1 MQRDQGIVITMVIFI
16 LLTLILGV
24 LTYIGFSN
32 SSKYAQDAENATKAA
47 ADSASKLSSMMK
59 DADKLKQIVGY
70 LPAVNAGEIEKTHGD
85 DAKVYA
91 ANIAGVNEAKGYRN
105 MLLQMDATL
114 KGKTKE
120 LADAVAVNLDL
131 QGRLDAVIAQAE
143 AEKREFLAK
152 MQQAE
157 KDLQKERSNF
167 DTTVSSIRE
176 EGMKTLNELNTVK
189 ASAEAAIVQAKT
201 QTAEIEAVQKKTQT
215 ANDVLIGELKGLRSP
230 AFDRED
236 GKVLSVNQQRG
247 VVIVNVGNSSG
258 LQPGLVFSVFEP
270 QNLKLPTAKSK
281 GSIEIVQVLGSTSA
295 EARILESV
303 LDDPIMYGDLIYT
316 PVWKPGHPQRFA
328 LCGKFTLGSARDQVG
343 EHAAFEHGLQTM
355 KNLIVANGG
364 EIDAYMEEDGNIV
377 GDLTAATSFLILGD
391 GEEVRVS
398 RKSGEQDSGDQGRNN
413 SVEIKDDQAARMK
426 GMVDLRRAAE
436 ANGVRVITMQEF
448 LRRMGWKETMPVQG
462 FGEAATPEDYDKPQP
477 SIKPFPVSRGTVSPL
492 YNAKRHVIICHDC
505 ESPVEVPGD
514 VLFPKDQPPGDKAE
528 SRVECKQCGAMVRVL
543 PQDVK
548 RDAMLKSSRGT
559 VSAIYDNK
567 QGVKMPSSP
576 GIVSPLY
583 SKERNPVKSAP
594 GTVSGFYGSGGK

>member
-24 LTYIGFSN
+24 LTYVGFSN
-32 SSKYAQDAENATKAA
+32 SNKFAQEAAENATKEK
-47 ADSASKLSSMMK
+47 DNGTKLVSMMK
-59 DADKLKQIVGY
+59 EAEKLKQIVGY
-70 LPAVNAGEIEKTHGD
+70 LPAINTSEIEKTHGD
-85 DAKVYA
+85 DAKIYA
-91 ANIAGVNEAKGYRN
+91 ANIAGVNEAKGYRS

-157 KDLQKERSNF
+157 KDLQTERSNF
-167 DTTVSSIRE
+167 DTTVSSIRD

-247 VVIVNVGNSSG
+247 VVIINVGNSSG

-328 LCGKFTLGSARDQVG
+328 LCGKFTLGSARYQVG

-364 EIDAYMEEDGNIV
+364 EIDAYMEEDGSIE
-377 GDLTAATSFLILGD
+377 GELTAETSFLILGD
-391 GEEVRVS
+391 GEEVRSS
-398 RKSGEQDSGDQGRNN
+398 RRLGNQDSGDPPGNN
-413 SVEIKDDQAARMK
+413 HDIRPEQQSRMDGMIKM
-426 GMVDLRRAAE
+426 RRQAE
-436 ANGVRVITMQEF
+436 ATGVRIITMQEF

-462 FGEAATPEDYDKPQP
+462 FGDTATTEDYSKPQP
-477 SIKPFPVSRGTVSPL
+477 SIQPFPVSRGTVSPL
-492 YNAKRHVIICHDC
+492 YNAKRHVITCHDC
-505 ESPVEVPGD
+505 ESPIEVPGD
-514 VLFPKDQPPGDKAE
+514 LLFPKDQPPGDKAE
-528 SRVECKQCGAMVRVL
+528 TRVECKQCGAMVRVL
-543 PQDVK
+543 PQDMK
-548 RDAMLKSSRGT
+548 RDASLKSSRGT

-567 QGVKMPSSP
+567 QGIKMPASP

-583 SKERNPVKSAP
+583 NKERSPVKSAP
-594 GTVSGFYGSGGK
+594 GTVSGFYGTGGK